1 MDFEDIN
8 PIAVLFGIIG
18 GAMTL
23 FMMRGVFG
31 FGGVDIGLMWK
42 ILTPIVTFAVCFLL
56 TQKMF
61 E

>member
-8 PIAVLFGIIG
+8 PIAVIFGIV
-18 GAMTL
+18 GAALTL

-42 ILTPIVTFAVCFLL
+42 ILTPIVTFFACFFLV
-56 TQKMF
+56 QKMI